1 MSDLVLIIQVIAG
14 LFAIYGLC
22 EFIRR
27 FIDMY
32 VICKSGAVCKI
43 TIEKCNGD
51 TEYAVRFAESRFFGG
66 DYADFFD
73 TLEISDSVDIDSEA
87 FKKLSCEFKNI
98 KLRK

>member
-1 MSDLVLIIQVIAG
+1 MSDVVLVIQVIAG
-14 LFAIYGLC
+14 LFAIYGIC

-43 TIEKCNGD
+43 VLEKCND
-51 TEYAVRFAESRFFGG
+51 DAEYAVRFAESRFLSG

-73 TLEISDSVDIDSEA
+73 KLEISDSIDIDVVTFE
-87 FKKLSCEFKNI
+87 KLEKEFGNI
-98 KLRK
+98 SK

>member
-1 MSDLVLIIQVIAG
+1 MSDLVLVFQVIEG

-43 TIEKCNGD
+43 TLEKCNGD
-51 TEYAVRFAESRFFGG
+51 AEYAVRFAESRFLSG

-73 TLEISDSVDIDSEA
+73 KLEISDSVDIDDDT
-87 FKKLSCEFKNI
+87 FVKLEKEFGNI
-98 KLRK
+98 SK

>member
-1 MSDLVLIIQVIAG
+1 MSDFVLVFQVIAG

-32 VICKSGAVCKI
+32 VINKSDAVCKI
-43 TIEKCNGD
+43 TLEKCNGD
-51 TEYAVRFAESRFFGG
+51 AEYAVRFAESRFLSG

-73 TLEISDSVDIDSEA
+73 NLEISDSVDIDDDT
-87 FKKLSCEFKNI
+87 FVKLEKEFGNI
-98 KLRK
+98 SKQL